1 MKSRR
6 KKIIVPMI
14 GIGAILLIWYGVCR
28 AELFSAYVLPHGR
41 FVEAQKR
48 VAAFMKDN
56 QDEALQIVAEELD
69 LDEEAVR
76 EMYACYDFSMDVTD
90 EDKKGFQKTA
100 DFMPESGM
108 IEEELNVNSLFL

>member
-1 MKSRR
+1 
-6 KKIIVPMI
+6 MI
-14 GIGAILLIWYGVCR
+14 
-28 AELFSAYVLPHGR
+28 GR

-76 EMYACYDFSMDVTD
+76 EMYA
-90 EDKKGFQKTA
+90 
-100 DFMPESGM
+100 
-108 IEEELNVNSLFL
+108 

>member
-1 MKSRR
+1 MLKNRDV
-6 KKIIVPMI
+6 I
-14 GIGAILLIWYGVCR
+14 
-28 AELFSAYVLPHGR
+28 GR

-76 EMYACYDFSMDVTD
+76 EMYACYDFPWMLPMRIRKAFRKQLISCWNP
-90 EDKKGFQKTA
+90 A
-100 DFMPESGM
+100 
-108 IEEELNVNSLFL
+108 

>member
-1 MKSRR
+1 MRR
-6 KKIIVPMI
+6 RFKRIIVPVI
-14 GIGAILLIWYGVCR
+14 GIGAVLLIWYGVCR

-90 EDKKGFQKTA
+90 EDKAGFQKTA
-100 DFMPESGM
+100 DFMFKSGM
-108 IEEELNVNSLFL
+108 IEEEMDVNSLFL

>member
-1 MKSRR
+1 
-6 KKIIVPMI
+6 MI
-14 GIGAILLIWYGVCR
+14 
-28 AELFSAYVLPHGR
+28 GR

-76 EMYACYDFSMDVTD
+76 EMYACYDFSMDVT
-90 EDKKGFQKTA
+90 
-100 DFMPESGM
+100 
-108 IEEELNVNSLFL
+108 LN